1 MSRSNITEPDLGQVL
16 EALAATISVRA
27 DAGDAGASYTASL
40 LAKGPNKIAKKLIE
54 EAGELGLALAGEG
67 DADVTGEAADLLY
80 HMLVG
85 LEARGISLGAVAQVL
100 AEREGLSGLEEK
112 ASRSE

>member
-1 MSRSNITEPDLGQVL
+1 MSDAVDLGQVL
-16 EALAATISVRA
+16 DALQATIAARA
-27 DAGDAGASYTASL
+27 GAGDASTSYTASL

-67 DADVTGEAADLLY
+67 DAEVAGEAADVLY
-80 HMLVG
+80 HLLVG
-85 LEARGISLGAVAQVL
+85 LQARGISLGAVAKVL

-112 ASRSE
+112 ARRRD

>member
-1 MSRSNITEPDLGQVL
+1 MSNAGTIGAVL
-16 EALAATISVRA
+16 DALAETIAARA
-27 DAGDAGASYTASL
+27 GEGDASASYTASL

-67 DADVTGEAADLLY
+67 DDAVAAEAADVLY

-85 LEARGISLGAVAQVL
+85 LQARGISLDDVAAIL
-100 AEREGLSGLEEK
+100 AAREGLSGLAEK
-112 ASRSE
+112 AGRTT